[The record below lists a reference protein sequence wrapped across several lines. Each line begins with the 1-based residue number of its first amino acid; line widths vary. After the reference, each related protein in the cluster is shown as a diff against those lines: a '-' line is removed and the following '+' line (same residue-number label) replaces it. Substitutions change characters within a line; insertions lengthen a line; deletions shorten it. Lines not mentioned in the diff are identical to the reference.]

1 MGGSRRSRRVGGV
14 SVVCWI
20 AITTAA
26 GAAPPSVTVGA
37 SAFPASVATF
47 GPQVF
52 TATAPL
58 AIAND
63 GVGPTSDGCQTP
75 VAGVNG
81 AVAIV
86 DRGTCLLLL
95 KAANAQAGGAVAVI
109 IVDNA
114 PRPDPPPLGGGG
126 SGITVPV
133 VGVTQA
139 AGAELKTLTGSS
151 ATVAHVLTSELSTS
165 VGALSFGSVPLG
177 AIGPSQ
183 ELTITN
189 LGDGPLALTRAFVA
203 GSAPADFIVA
213 SDPCSATTL
222 APLATCQIRMRFAPE
237 ALGAST
243 AQLSFI
249 SDANLSAPPVDL
261 SGTGL
266 AADPGPMGSP
276 GAAGPQGA
284 AGATG
289 PAGPRGLPG
298 RDGKVTCRVK
308 SRRKVRCVVTFR
320 AKGAVRAALRR
331 GGRTVAHA
339 RVHRGRVRL
348 AAAPG
353 PYTLRLAYRDGR
365 VRLSRA
371 DAALDRDAPEGE
383 PALELGLDRQVRA
396 DLGLQPQLALV
407 VALLAAGGRHE
418 RVEAC
423 RACSCRSSTAGG
435 RARRG
440 TRTRR
445 PGCGRRSRR
454 PGSRPTRR

>member
-1 MGGSRRSRRVGGV
+1 MGGSRRSRRIGGV

-47 GPQVF
+47 GPQLF

-114 PRPDPPPLGGGG
+114 PRAVPPQIGGGG

-139 AGAELKTLTGSS
+139 AGAELKTLTSSS
-151 ATVAHVLTSELSTS
+151 ATVAHVLTSELATS

-183 ELTITN
+183 ELRITN
-189 LGDGPLALTRAFVA
+189 LGDAPLALTRAFVA

-222 APLATCQIRMRFAPE
+222 APLATCQIRLRFAPE

-243 AQLSFI
+243 AALSFI
-249 SDANLSAPPVDL
+249 SDANVSAPPVDL
-261 SGTGL
+261 SGTGI
-266 AADPGPMGSP
+266 AADPGPTGP
-276 GAAGPQGA
+276 RGAAGPKGGT
-284 AGATG
+284 GATG

-298 RDGKVTCRVK
+298 RDGKVRCQVK

-320 AKGAVRAALRR
+320 ARGATRAVLRHR
-331 GGRTVAHA
+331 GHVAA
-339 RVHRGRVRL
+339 RSRARHGRVRL
-348 AAAPG
+348 VAAPG
-353 PYTLRLAYRDGR
+353 
-365 VRLSRA
+365 
-371 DAALDRDAPEGE
+371 
-383 PALELGLDRQVRA
+383 
-396 DLGLQPQLALV
+396 
-407 VALLAAGGRHE
+407 
-418 RVEAC
+418 
-423 RACSCRSSTAGG
+423 
-435 RARRG
+435 
-440 TRTRR
+440 RT
-445 PGCGRRSRR
+445 CCA
-454 PGSRPTRR
+454 